1 MALGQGA
8 GQERGQTHGCPWIWE
23 RLVGVSSSCQVASLA
38 EPLPAV
44 GQSSPSCTSSA
55 RACQTVGLTSFTC
68 FFYIHGT
75 NSFWGLP
82 VPPGG
87 RRLPLRELVFFRP
100 LTLALA
106 PLVPQGLL
114 PRHNQNPLMKGTVLR
129 RDPCP
134 GVVSILVPGP
144 SSVITKEVWT
154 KGLAWNP
161 GSQPNILQKDDNNL
175 FLGPTIVSL
184 YISRKGSKCLRSP
197 DKVCAIPAGSMGQE
211 SATREHC
218 SQQASMQ
225 VTTLSCPHTTVLGQL
240 P

>member
-8 GQERGQTHGCPWIWE
+8 GQERGQTHGCPWIWK

-114 PRHNQNPLMKGTVLR
+114 HCQVESMGTPRARPVHAEGSTLCKR
-129 RDPCP
+129 RASC
-134 GVVSILVPGP
+134 S
-144 SSVITKEVWT
+144 
-154 KGLAWNP
+154 P
-161 GSQPNILQKDDNNL
+161 GSGV
-175 FLGPTIVSL
+175 FL
-184 YISRKGSKCLRSP
+184 
-197 DKVCAIPAGSMGQE
+197 
-211 SATREHC
+211 AT
-218 SQQASMQ
+218 
-225 VTTLSCPHTTVLGQL
+225 G
-240 P
+240 